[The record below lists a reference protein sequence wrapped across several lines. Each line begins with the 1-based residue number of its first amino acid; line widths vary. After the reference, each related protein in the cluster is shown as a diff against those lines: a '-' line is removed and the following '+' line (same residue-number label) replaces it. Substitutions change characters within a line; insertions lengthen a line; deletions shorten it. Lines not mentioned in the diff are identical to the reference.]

1 MSDLSWL
8 VPAGFNLPASAG
20 KSMAPMYEIDYSGH
34 AARKDGKFK
43 WTVAYFAKGSEGY
56 DLRFVGD
63 RPLDSRVNWDHFREL
78 VILGQ
83 RLADD
88 EWESGERNG

>member
-1 MSDLSWL
+1 
-8 VPAGFNLPASAG
+8 
-20 KSMAPMYEIDYSGH
+20 MAELTRPVNDRYYRPVEKPIRYPLELCADHHICLWSE
-34 AARKDGKFK
+34 DGKFK